1 VRSSFLDVIRK
12 HYITALRAKGL
23 SERDIILR
31 HGMKNALPPII
42 NIVGLQVGYLMGGA
56 LFTEVVFSWPGIG
69 LQIYSSIV
77 ARDLPV
83 VQAAVLVTTFVF
95 VLVNLGTDVVVAA
108 LDPRIRRA

>member
-1 VRSSFLDVIRK
+1 LRRL
-12 HYITALRAKGL
+12 YITAPRAKGIAQ
-23 SERDIILR
+23 RDIVLR
-31 HGMKNALPPII
+31 HGMKNAIPPII

-56 LFTEVVFSWPGIG
+56 LFPEVVFSWPGIG

-77 ARDLPV
+77 ARDLAV

-95 VLVNLGTDVVVAA
+95 VLVNLGTDIVVAA

>member
-1 VRSSFLDVIRK
+1 
-12 HYITALRAKGL
+12 
-23 SERDIILR
+23 
-31 HGMKNALPPII
+31 
-42 NIVGLQVGYLMGGA
+42 
-56 LFTEVVFSWPGIG
+56 VFSWPGIG

-95 VLVNLGTDVVVAA
+95 VLVNLATDIVVAT

>member
-1 VRSSFLDVIRK
+1 
-12 HYITALRAKGL
+12 
-23 SERDIILR
+23 
-31 HGMKNALPPII
+31 MPPII

-95 VLVNLGTDVVVAA
+95 VLVNLGTDVVVAT

>member
-1 VRSSFLDVIRK
+1 
-12 HYITALRAKGL
+12 
-23 SERDIILR
+23 
-31 HGMKNALPPII
+31 
-42 NIVGLQVGYLMGGA
+42 VGLQVGYLMGGA